1 MATSYDSQGE
11 GWVFFAGIM
20 LLLVGTLNFFQG
32 LLLIAEDEI
41 WVTGPDAQ
49 VVAVA
54 DVTTWGWV
62 LFVVGLLEILAGF
75 GVVVRNQL
83 ARWFGI
89 TVASLAVLAQFPVFF
104 GPYPVWSF
112 LMVTLSV
119 LVIYGLGAYG
129 GRYSAAPVRPSP
141 TP

>member
-1 MATSYDSQGE
+1 MATRPDSPGE

-20 LLLVGTLNFFQG
+20 LLLGGTLSFFQG
-32 LLLIAEDEI
+32 LVLIAEDEI
-41 WVTGPDAQ
+41 WVTGPSEQ
-49 VVAVA
+49 VVAVG
-54 DVTTWGWV
+54 DVSTWGWV
-62 LFVVGLLEILAGF
+62 LFVVGVLQIMAGF
-75 GVVVRNQL
+75 GVMVRNQL

-89 TVASLAVLAQFPVFF
+89 GCASVAVLAQFPVFF

-129 GRYSAAPVRPSP
+129 GRYSAAR
-141 TP
+141 